1 MPAASLPYH
10 EPSIEDILILS
21 TFLLALNLAN
31 SVLDRTLYCGL
42 VGQVF
47 VGVAW
52 GTPGGGWLSE
62 FMEHAIVQLGNLGL
76 IMIVF
81 EGKFNNSS
89 SGGWFYNEISK
100 DLTMIQQAV
109 RRVPSPPCAPILRSR
124 PASL

>member
-10 EPSIEDILILS
+10 EPGLEDILILS
-21 TFLLALNLAN
+21 AFLLALNLVN

-52 GTPGGGWLSE
+52 GTPGAGWLSE
-62 FMEHAIVQLGNLGL
+62 PVEHAVVQLGYLGL

-81 EGKFNNSS
+81 EGMYYAKVISSS
-89 SGGWFYNEISK
+89 SGIA
-100 DLTMIQQAV
+100 L
-109 RRVPSPPCAPILRSR
+109 PSMPNKVN
-124 PASL
+124 